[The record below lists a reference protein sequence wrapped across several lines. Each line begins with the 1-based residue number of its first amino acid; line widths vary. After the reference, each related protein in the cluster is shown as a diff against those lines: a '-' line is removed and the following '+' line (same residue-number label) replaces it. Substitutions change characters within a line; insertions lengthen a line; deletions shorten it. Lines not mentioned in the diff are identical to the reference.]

1 MDDLLKDAIADAKAV
16 RETALAN
23 AKLALEE
30 AFTPRIQS
38 MLSQKIQSEIEDE
51 DEVADEAMHGGE
63 DHDEEEEAPEA
74 EAPEVA
80 VEPEEG
86 EEVADIADEVE
97 DEDEMAH
104 EGEEEDH
111 DEGYDESKVIEIDGV
126 KYAPVVSEEEEDEDE
141 GMYKEEED
149 EDEGYSEDLDLEA
162 VLAELEGET
171 VTEEEDED
179 EIAEG
184 EEKED
189 EDEVKEGEEKED
201 EDEAMHENDV
211 SSDIG
216 SADNKVKPEAGD
228 SSKIGQGPEGEGS
241 DKPAGKELEDQ
252 EIVDDLKEDIEI
264 SEDIDLE
271 EVLKALTEEEDE
283 EEKKDESVEESVNEE
298 LNTIKADLEEHRNVV
313 KYLRGK
319 LNEVNL
325 LNAKLLFTNKLFR
338 NFGLS
343 NEQKLKVVETFDR
356 ATNLREVKLVFS
368 TLAESF
374 GNKVASKP
382 SKKQES
388 KGSSSKP
395 VASTKPK
402 TEEVISEGFD
412 MKERFQKLAKIL

>member
-51 DEVADEAMHGGE
+51 DEAMHGDE
-63 DHDEEEEAPEA
+63 DEVADEEEAPEA

-86 EEVADIADEVE
+86 EEVADIADEIE

-104 EGEEEDH
+104 EGEEEDS

-141 GMYKEEED
+141 AMHEEED

-211 SSDIG
+211 SSEIG
-216 SADNKVKPEAGD
+216 AADNKLKPEAGD

-298 LNTIKADLEEHRNVV
+298 LNTVKADLEEHRNVV

>member
-51 DEVADEAMHGGE
+51 DEVADADEMSHEGE
-63 DHDEEEEAPEA
+63 DHDEEEAPEA

-104 EGEEEDH
+104 EGEEEDS

-141 GMYKEEED
+141 AMHEEED

-201 EDEAMHENDV
+201 DEVNENDV
-211 SSDIG
+211 SSEIG
-216 SADNKVKPEAGD
+216 AADNKLKPEAGD